1 MSKRNSLLIILSLVM
16 CCCMAVA
23 TLMFM
28 PFRANA
34 NVTYNISMVDGAS
47 VRTDESKAIRFQ
59 TLVEKEQV
67 TADMKIVT
75 IIANTADLVANGL
88 NDADGFTRENLVD
101 KNVNYFSVEF
111 SDAYNNLFYEDGVK
125 IETVKGVEYY
135 AYNACIYDILEKNYY
150 VVRSARSYIQIG
162 NQIVQYTDYSAE
174 NNSRCYA
181 EVAYNYL
188 DKNDVPADSTAYSN
202 LEKIVASGVKY
213 ELNATNDAYV
223 VTGLAEGNFI
233 KNELFILGYYNK
245 LPVTTIGA
253 NAFRETNIVK
263 AVINKNVTT
272 LDHRAFMWARS
283 LETII
288 APGVNTFKAESGDG
302 RFQFY
307 ECKALKQVV
316 LSDELAGIQ
325 VNVFHDTS
333 ADLVPQADLFF
344 YSDVT
349 LNINPGNQLLT
360 KEIYVYNKNEEVHG
374 KFWHFNSN
382 GEIVKAAQHSFNDE
396 GKCSCGAYDTAGGKY
411 EWNGS
416 TYVFAG
422 LTDTSVT
429 ELNVL
434 GWYDDGLGNGEAQVT
449 AVKANAINN
458 NTKLTKIVL
467 HENITIINHQAF
479 MHCHALKFV
488 DAKGVTTLNGTAQF
502 AYNDA
507 LTTLILRDAVTTL
520 PSAFLFDDANDG
532 TIKADQTV
540 SLYLYNKDGA
550 TNKITSI
557 PSNCNMLKSGAIYLY
572 TEKTNVCG
580 NYWNYGVDG
589 SVVILEH
596 SFNDHSKCTR
606 CGEYNT
612 QGVKYE
618 WNGATYS
625 AVGLTD
631 ATVTEINVIGWYDDG
646 IEGHGEQQVTTL
658 GAKAFYDNDKIIK
671 AVIHKNVTTME
682 HRVFM
687 FCDKL
692 TTVIAPGIV
701 VFKSE
706 ADGSDGRFQFYEC
719 KSLTTVVL
727 SSDIGGIQSRIF
739 YDDKDNRS
747 TVDLLFY
754 ADKTGLNI
762 ENNNHM
768 LQGGNIYNYYA
779 YGETPTTAGYWW
791 TIDNNGE
798 IVKTVIEG

>member
-1 MSKRNSLLIILSLVM
+1 M

-135 AYNACIYDILEKNYY
+135 AYNACIYEILEKNYY

-162 NQIVQYTDYSAE
+162 NEIVQYTDYSAE
-174 NNSRCYA
+174 NNSRSYA

-233 KNELFILGYYNK
+233 KGELFILGYYNK

-283 LETII
+283 LETLI

-325 VNVFHDTS
+325 VNVFHDAT

-344 YSDVT
+344 YSEVT

-360 KEIYVYNKNEEVHG
+360 KEVYVYNENEEVHG
-374 KFWHFNSN
+374 KFWHFNNN
-382 GEIVKAAQHSFNDE
+382 GEIVKAAQHSFNDA
-396 GKCSCGAYDTAGGKY
+396 GKCSCGAYNTQGGLY
-411 EWNGS
+411 EWDGVDA
-416 TYVFAG
+416 YVFAG
-422 LTDTSVT
+422 LSDNSLTEINVIGVYNDGIHNEANVTSV
-429 ELNVL
+429 
-434 GWYDDGLGNGEAQVT
+434 
-449 AVKANAINN
+449 KAKAINKN
-458 NTKLTKIVL
+458 NTLRKIVL
-467 HENITIINHQAF
+467 HENIKTINTNAF
-479 MHCHALKFV
+479 MQCYALEYV
-488 DAKGVTTLNGTAQF
+488 DARGVTTLSGNAHF
-502 AYNDA
+502 AYDHSLRTVILSDS
-507 LTTLILRDAVTTL
+507 LTTYGDL
-520 PSAFLFDDANDG
+520 SFYDDASPYANNTSVNTPQADNTLDILLYNENG
-532 TIKADQTV
+532 ATSTLTKTGRNNMIKAF
-540 SLYLYNKDGA
+540 
-550 TNKITSI
+550 
-557 PSNCNMLKSGAIYLY
+557 YLY
-572 TEKTNVCG
+572 TPEDNLCG
-580 NYWNYGVDG
+580 NYWNYNNDGVAQ
-589 SVVILEH
+589 ILEH

-606 CGEYNT
+606 CGSYNT
-612 QGVKYE
+612 QGVKYD
-618 WNGATYS
+618 WNGETYTAT
-625 AVGLTD
+625 GLTD
-631 ATVTEINVIGWYDDG
+631 SSVTEINVIGWYDDG
-646 IEGHGEQQVTTL
+646 THGEQQVTKI
-658 GAKAFYDNDKIIK
+658 GAKAFYDNDKIVK
-671 AVIHKNVTTME
+671 AVIHENVKTME
-682 HRVFM
+682 HRAFM

-754 ADKTGLNI
+754 ADKTSLNI

-768 LQGGNIYNYYA
+768 LQGGNIYNYYR

-791 TIDNNGE
+791 TIDTNGD
-798 IVKTVIEG
+798 IVKTIIE